1 MNVPSFTLC
10 VETNYCSE
18 KHDTPAGTARVENP
32 FLWRPPQK
40 LVGAVLAKRER
51 MERKSTF
58 FILFKKA
65 ATCK

>member
-10 VETNYCSE
+10 VEGNYCSE

-40 LVGAVLAKRER
+40 IVGAVLAKKGAHGTEINV
-51 MERKSTF
+51 F
-58 FILFKKA
+58 YII
-65 ATCK
+65 